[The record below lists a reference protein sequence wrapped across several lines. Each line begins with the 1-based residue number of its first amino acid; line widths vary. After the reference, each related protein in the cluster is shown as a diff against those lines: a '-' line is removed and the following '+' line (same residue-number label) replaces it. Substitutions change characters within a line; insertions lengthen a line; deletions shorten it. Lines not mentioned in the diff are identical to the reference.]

1 MFQKLPEGPEME
13 VFKEKKKEYEK
24 EIQNIVASVTGG
36 SNVDPIQI
44 DVEDVT
50 VEEMLE
56 EVVKSTESMYALKSD
71 LLTMKKSLKAPNS
84 TLISQSIC
92 VFTQINYPQKQL
104 ELNR

>member
-1 MFQKLPEGPEME
+1 ME

-56 EVVKSTESMYALKSD
+56 EVVKSTESMYALKTD
-71 LLTMKKSLKAPNS
+71 LLTMKKSLIAPN
-84 TLISQSIC
+84 TSIC
-92 VFTQINYPQKQL
+92 TLKSIDRFLFNVRVLTDIQ
-104 ELNR
+104 

>member
-1 MFQKLPEGPEME
+1 ME

-56 EVVKSTESMYALKSD
+56 EVVKSTESMYALKTFLFD
-71 LLTMKKSLKAPNS
+71 LILYFPS
-84 TLISQSIC
+84 TI
-92 VFTQINYPQKQL
+92 FQL
-104 ELNR
+104 YRDGSSWVEPVLS